1 MNDQRVLGQ
10 FDTLKNTGTVEL
22 STSRGKLIF
31 LFLLTLVFT
40 IFGLGMMLAAYGQ
53 APTVGGMFMSGS
65 FWIGLVAFV
74 FFGVFGIPSLLSQIV
89 QKRQLVLDK
98 RGFRYGKPHSVGTD
112 PELEVQWDE
121 VEGMGLARVSRSTMV
136 AMKLTPAGY
145 ERYESRL
152 TGNTRRL
159 AKANERMMGEGM
171 IALPAT
177 IGNGPQELVTLL
189 GLAHGQYGP
198 PEVREQYAQRQAE
211 AQAAADAH
219 ASARDPRAQQSRSSE
234 PQE

>member
-10 FDTLKNTGTVEL
+10 FETLKNTGTVEL
-22 STSRGKLIF
+22 STSRGK
-31 LFLLTLVFT
+31 
-40 IFGLGMMLAAYGQ
+40 
-53 APTVGGMFMSGS
+53 
-65 FWIGLVAFV
+65 
-74 FFGVFGIPSLLSQIV
+74 
-89 QKRQLVLDK
+89 
-98 RGFRYGKPHSVGTD
+98 PHSVSTD

-136 AMKLTPAGY
+136 AMKLTPSGY

-152 TGNTRRL
+152 TGTTRRL
-159 AKANERMMGEGM
+159 AKDM

-177 IGNGPQELVTLL
+177 IGEGPQELVALL

-198 PEVREQYAQRQAE
+198 PEVREQHARRQAE
-211 AQAAADAH
+211 AQAEAYANAA
-219 ASARDPRAQQSRSSE
+219 ARDPRAERPRASN